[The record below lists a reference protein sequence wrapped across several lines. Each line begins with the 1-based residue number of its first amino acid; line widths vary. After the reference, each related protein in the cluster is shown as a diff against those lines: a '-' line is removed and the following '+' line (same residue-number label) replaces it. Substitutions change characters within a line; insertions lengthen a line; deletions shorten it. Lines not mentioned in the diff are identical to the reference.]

1 MHGTNARARVRCLPV
16 GLCCGAAATWEPVEV
31 VGGLC
36 WLRGCCW
43 RCLCCCCAGAA
54 ALALLARAA
63 GACWSGGAIVL
74 RHSWRLLMRGAVFAA
89 VLSCLAGAPGA
100 ACAAGETSAACA
112 AGAGAA
118 RCAPGVLG
126 ARRESRRRRPVARM
140 SGPALLLLKLLR
152 ARVLLLKLLRAR
164 VLRT

>member
-31 VGGLC
+31 VGGHC

-54 ALALLARAA
+54 GACCWCVLEWRCNRAA
-63 GACWSGGAIVL
+63 AQLAFADA
-74 RHSWRLLMRGAVFAA
+74 WRCFCCCA
-89 VLSCLAGAPGA
+89 VLVTSCLAGAPGA